1 MNTLRKLAIFLAVA
15 AVALGFATCASA
27 QTTWT
32 LTDVTFSDGN
42 TANGTFSLDASGNV
56 TSYSFSVTGP
66 DTARDFTANDFASS
80 ELAGGTISFAYSDPS
95 LMIYFTPFVDLY
107 FTGTLTN
114 AGGTIALTSGYDCP
128 GCGTMNSGA
137 ELIGVT
143 PEPASMLLF
152 GTGLLGAGFV
162 MRRRL
167 RV

>member
-1 MNTLRKLAIFLAVA
+1 MDSLRKIAMLLAIA
-15 AVALGFATCASA
+15 AAALGFATCASA

-42 TANGTFSLDASGNV
+42 TANGSFSLSASGNV

-66 DTARDFTANDFASS
+66 DTARDFTANAFASS
-80 ELAGGTISFAYSDPS
+80 ELAGGTISFALNPG
-95 LMIYFTPFVDLY
+95 FTPYVDLY

-114 AGGTIALTSGYDCP
+114 AGGTFTLTSGYDCP
-128 GCGTMNSGA
+128 GCGTLKPGA

-167 RV
+167 LV